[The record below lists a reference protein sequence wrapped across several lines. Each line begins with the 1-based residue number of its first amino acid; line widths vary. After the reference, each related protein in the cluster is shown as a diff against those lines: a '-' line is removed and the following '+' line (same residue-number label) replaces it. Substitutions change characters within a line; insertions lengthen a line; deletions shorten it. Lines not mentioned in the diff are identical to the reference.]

1 MSEVQSEFQQSPSNN
16 LLDVRHDELMAH
28 LKDQGKQID
37 WLLQFLVKFVV
48 TTPVEIGI
56 TLSIGGNLVTGQ
68 LISHDAYFK
77 QLAEDMAAPFGQF
90 ENGVDES
97 MKQIIM
103 SFTPGES
110 AEDTTAFHF
119 IHLKDCK
126 TYSSDQSAICAEGVL
141 WRGKIASVDG
151 FTIGLLTRN

>member
-1 MSEVQSEFQQSPSNN
+1 MSEVEQTLTDTSP
-16 LLDVRHDELMAH
+16 DVKYDELMAH

-56 TLSIGGNLVTGQ
+56 TLSVGGNLVSGQ

-77 QLAEDMAAPFGQF
+77 QLSEDMAAPFGQF
-90 ENGVDES
+90 EAGIDES
-97 MKQIIM
+97 MKQIIL

-110 AEDTTAFHF
+110 ADETSAFHF

-151 FTIGLLTRN
+151 FTIGLLTRS

>member
-1 MSEVQSEFQQSPSNN
+1 MSEVEQTLTNTSSN
-16 LLDVRHDELMAH
+16 VKYDELIAH

-56 TLSIGGNLVTGQ
+56 TLSVGGNLVSGQ

-77 QLAEDMAAPFGQF
+77 QLAQDLATPLSQF
-90 ENGVDES
+90 EAGVDES
-97 MKQIIM
+97 MKQIIL

-110 AEDTTAFHF
+110 ADNTTAFHF
-119 IHLKDCK
+119 IHLKDSK
-126 TYSSDQSAICAEGVL
+126 TYPSDQNPICAEGVL

-151 FTIGLLTRN
+151 FTIGQLTRT

>member
-1 MSEVQSEFQQSPSNN
+1 MSEVEQTLTDTSP
-16 LLDVRHDELMAH
+16 DVKYDELMAH

-56 TLSIGGNLVTGQ
+56 TLSVGGNLVSGQ

-77 QLAEDMAAPFGQF
+77 QLSEDMAAPFGQF
-90 ENGVDES
+90 EAGIDES
-97 MKQIIM
+97 MKQIIL

-110 AEDTTAFHF
+110 ADETSAFHF

-151 FTIGLLTRN
+151 FTIGLLTRT

>member
-1 MSEVQSEFQQSPSNN
+1 MSEVEQTQINASPGDKYN
-16 LLDVRHDELMAH
+16 ELIAH

-48 TTPVEIGI
+48 TTPVEIGV
-56 TLSIGGNLVTGQ
+56 TLSVGGNLVSGQ

-77 QLAEDMAAPFGQF
+77 QLAEDMAAPFAQF
-90 ENGVDES
+90 EDGTEASVKE
-97 MKQIIM
+97 IIL

-110 AEDTTAFHF
+110 ADDTSAFHF

-126 TYSSDQSAICAEGVL
+126 TYSSDQSPICAEGVL
-141 WRGKIASVDG
+141 WRGRIASVDG
-151 FTIGLLTRN
+151 FNLGLLTRK

>member
-1 MSEVQSEFQQSPSNN
+1 MSEVEQSLTNTSA
-16 LLDVRHDELMAH
+16 DVKYDELIAH

-56 TLSIGGNLVTGQ
+56 TLSVGGNLVSGQ

-77 QLAEDMAAPFGQF
+77 QLSEDLSASFGQF
-90 ENGVDES
+90 ENGAEET
-97 MKQIIM
+97 MKQIIL

-110 AEDTTAFHF
+110 ADETTAFHF

-126 TYSSDQSAICAEGVL
+126 TYPSDQSPICAEGLL

-151 FTIGLLTRN
+151 FTIGQLTRT

>member
-16 LLDVRHDELMAH
+16 LLDVRHDELIAH

-68 LISHDAYFK
+68 LISHDAYFE
-77 QLAEDMAAPFGQF
+77 QLADDMAAPLGKI
-90 ENGVDES
+90 EKSAEES
-97 MKQIIM
+97 MKNIIL
-103 SFTPGES
+103 SFSPRES
-110 AEDTTAFHF
+110 ADDTTAFHF

>member
-1 MSEVQSEFQQSPSNN
+1 MSEVEQGLTGTSSN
-16 LLDVRHDELMAH
+16 VKYDELIAH

-56 TLSIGGNLVTGQ
+56 TLSVGGNLVSGQ

-77 QLAEDMAAPFGQF
+77 QLAEDMAAPLAPFDG
-90 ENGVDES
+90 GVDES
-97 MKQIIM
+97 MKQIIL

-110 AEDTTAFHF
+110 ADETTAFHF

-126 TYSSDQSAICAEGVL
+126 TYSSDQSPICADGVL

-151 FTIGLLTRN
+151 FTIGLLARN